1 MKHMTNNAKIQPLLD
16 NVLIEPAK
24 EETKSPG
31 GIYLPENAK
40 EKPTIGEVL
49 AVGPGKLDEN
59 GKIIKL
65 SVKVGDKVYYKK
77 WGGNEIKIAGV
88 ELLLVEEKDVLAIIK

>member
-1 MKHMTNNAKIQPLLD
+1 MTNNTKIQPLLD
-16 NVLIEPAK
+16 NVLIEPAE

-40 EKPTIGEVL
+40 EKPTIGVVK

-77 WGGNEIKIAGV
+77 WGGNEIKIAGI
-88 ELLLVEEKDVLAIIK
+88 ELLLVEEKDILAIIK

>member
-1 MKHMTNNAKIQPLLD
+1 MKHMTNNTKIQPLLD
-16 NVLIEPAK
+16 NVLIEPAE

-40 EKPTIGEVL
+40 EKPTIGVVK

-77 WGGNEIKIAGV
+77 WGGNEIKIAGI
-88 ELLLVEEKDVLAIIK
+88 ELLLVEEKDILAIIK

>member
-1 MKHMTNNAKIQPLLD
+1 MTNNTKIQPLLD
-16 NVLIEPAK
+16 NVLIEPAE

-40 EKPTIGEVL
+40 EKPTIGVVK
-49 AVGPGKLDEN
+49 AVGPGKLDKN

-77 WGGNEIKIAGV
+77 WGGNEIKIAGI
-88 ELLLVEEKDVLAIIK
+88 ELLLVEEKDILAIIK